1 MPNNRERRAAGTQ
14 LTRDDLERGLRTF
27 VAAASCWVHRDPCAR
42 DSDVDQAGN
51 LAKVVEALDVMAA
64 RQRQIAADVLRS
76 IAIDHLTAA
85 IEDKE
90 KGSDVASTAAKKVR
104 RPTIKSTK
112 EGKASAAAE
121 KPTLVQAEWRRMYVM
136 LEDADPVV
144 RCLRATYMVVTM
156 LTGQMQ
162 TLDLQRA
169 QALADAA
176 AQLREPVADPK
187 RDAIRKDA
195 VADALS
201 EDLFADA
208 GYVGKIMKKGNR
220 ELVATMNKHATAA
233 ARRLRARHADTA
245 AFENAVADAYY
256 FGAARGALSPG
267 PFGPGARGETPA
279 AIAGEFVASALGGGP
294 ELAFGIQTCEGSWR
308 GPLTLA
314 ALGHAESV

>member
-176 AQLREPVADPK
+176 AQLRQPVADPK
-187 RDAIRKDA
+187 RDAIRKDG
-195 VADALS
+195 VADALT
-201 EDLFADA
+201 EDLFVDA
-208 GYVGKIMKKGNR
+208 GYVSKIMKKGNP

-294 ELAFGIQTCEGSWR
+294 ELAFGIQTCEELWR